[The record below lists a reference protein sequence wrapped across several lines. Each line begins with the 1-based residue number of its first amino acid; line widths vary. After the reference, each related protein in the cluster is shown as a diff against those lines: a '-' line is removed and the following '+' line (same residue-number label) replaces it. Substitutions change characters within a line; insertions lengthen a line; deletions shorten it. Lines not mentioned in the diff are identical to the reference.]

1 MWDIHANPFRLSL
14 KHYTR
19 AQCAQWDLH
28 PSCPWEEGL
37 PRVVHWELQQAKG
50 TQATNMAWYLSLSP
64 AYTIHMINCLH
75 CFLHAHKAAVTC
87 WVVSVCTV
95 TSLGQGGYL
104 CFVLEGAQL
113 ALKHLTGSQ
122 EMIQMEK
129 QKHDLPG
136 LDSISLSVLC
146 SNQIRLARIER
157 SDCLETVW

>member
-1 MWDIHANPFRLSL
+1 MCPVGLSWPSAASLLSL
-14 KHYTR
+14 GGR
-19 AQCAQWDLH
+19 AAQGCALGAPAAQEH
-28 PSCPWEEGL
+28 
-37 PRVVHWELQQAKG
+37 
-50 TQATNMAWYLSLSP
+50 TQATHMASYLSLSP

-75 CFLHAHKAAVTC
+75 CSPYAHKVAVTC
-87 WVVSVCTV
+87 WVVSVCTI
-95 TSLGQGGYL
+95 TSLGQRSYL
-104 CFVLEGAQL
+104 CFVLEGTQL
-113 ALKHLTGSQ
+113 ALKHSTGSQ